1 MRPARSKHRLYPAGV
16 CTFFLLAACGGGGG
30 GGEGGGL
37 VLEEVRWGRL
47 VEVRDLAWT
56 LVASDFMV
64 GEWIQGDGYQFEFR
78 PNLATGGQILR
89 ILSPQGTPAFDAALA
104 WLEGSLGGIAPSTG
118 SPSFPLAMVPRNAA
132 LLLRFNQPVRAES
145 LNTQSLR
152 ILAPASTPEP
162 LGVRISIDTRD
173 DRRVILDPVLSADEG
188 ASLGVPANALG
199 FPEASTAISP
209 NLELRIPTR
218 RDPSIGQMTLLRG
231 ASGGTLE
238 DDDPSDG
245 PDLVRTF
252 RSGGRTSVTGDPNE
266 GFLFDPWPPSIVGER
281 PVSICAVEPATEG
294 RQEVSVNPVGSGPLA
309 PEAGDVLR
317 QGDALGLVVGILP
330 PVGGCPLSGVGAR
343 LLVEPLSPE
352 SIGLA
357 TGALG
362 TTLGAGDAASV
373 QWFVAFDPSA
383 GVPPAGGV
391 DPSAVVRV
399 RFSEPIDPATLVPN
413 DNFGVTNLNPSQEG
427 FEALVPRDFAVGDVF
442 LSEGGVALAFVP
454 VVPFPHVEGAA
465 EEMFFWIRTGLTGPR
480 DLAGNPLAGATLTI
494 PFSFAPGAAST
505 ETAGFALRFGAI
517 NETDF
522 SLAGPD
528 PEGKPEIAGQLVL
541 GSGEIRGRPVE
552 RFSKV
557 VSPGN
562 PFVGAG
568 PAFAL
573 PVLTP
578 LTSYGSRLQ
587 TVWRHCDLGLSSID
601 TTEMNLDLE
610 GLAWAPA
617 QTSQGGTAYPGS
629 PGDIVVPGVPSVVAD
644 TLPRL
649 RIRLSHSYYFPDES
663 LDLASLFPEYP
674 TSGLN
679 ATEFYPT
686 APPSA
691 GNPLGEKGNPFG
703 FWHWDPEMSGGAGGV
718 RSDPP
723 VDVYD
728 GPYAINPLSAIV
740 VPGNGT
746 TIVPFPPFAP
756 TYTWRDTGFPFA
768 LKGGPNG
775 VGVEPMSWVTVFGE
789 PRPAV
794 YPAGQIPSVALPL
807 LIEFRSYPGT
817 ALNLNGLQVSLP
829 GFIGTGYNGQGLLPN
844 FRVFTTGGFNTAGV
858 LVTRNPDGNIPL
870 GGFNPLSFL
879 VPGQPTP
886 PAGKQIY
893 WGRADFVVRVSR
905 AFTHWFDLGP
915 METPGAPFFAPA
927 VVGPTAQEDGAS
939 TTVEFRG
946 ASAVAGSCATVP
958 PTCDELRDASK
969 ANVYGVY
976 LTTAG
981 SQAPTTRLTG
991 VAPPFTPNNPAL
1003 SEWTSD
1009 LTRLNGKRYL
1019 QMRFTFTS
1027 DIQTSAVGRLSAL
1040 GVGFVR

>member
-1 MRPARSKHRLYPAGV
+1 VRAARPSLRRRLPLAAL
-16 CTFFLLAACGGGGG
+16 CIPPLLVACGGGGG
-30 GGEGGGL
+30 GTAGGL

-47 VEVRDLAWT
+47 VEVRDLAWKV
-56 LVASDFMV
+56 VASDFLV
-64 GEWIQGDGYQFEFR
+64 GEWNQGDGFQYEFR
-78 PNLATGGQILR
+78 TNLATRGQILR
-89 ILSPQGTPAFDAALA
+89 ILSPLGTPSFDAALA

-118 SPSFPLAMVPRNAA
+118 LPSFPLAMVPRNAA
-132 LLLRFNQPVRAES
+132 LLLRFNQPVRTES
-145 LNTQSLR
+145 LSPQSIR
-152 ILAPASTPEP
+152 ILEPASTPEP
-162 LGVRISIDTRD
+162 LGVRMFVDPRD
-173 DRRVILDPVLSADEG
+173 PRRVIVDPVLSAEEG
-188 ASLGVPANALG
+188 ASLGVPANDLG
-199 FPEASTAISP
+199 FPGASTTIAP

-218 RDPSIGQMTLLRG
+218 GDPSIGQTALLRG

-245 PDLVRTF
+245 PDLVRSF

-266 GFLFDPWPPSIVGER
+266 GFLFDPWPPAIVGER
-281 PVSICAVEPATEG
+281 PVSICSVEPVAEG
-294 RQEVSVNPVGSGPLA
+294 RQAVSLNPAGSGPLA
-309 PEAGDVLR
+309 PGAGDALR
-317 QGDALGLVVGILP
+317 QGNAIGLVVGILP
-330 PVGGCPLSGVGAR
+330 QIGGCPSSGVGAR
-343 LLVEPLSPE
+343 LLVEPLSPV
-352 SIGLA
+352 SFGI
-357 TGALG
+357 
-362 TTLGAGDAASV
+362 GAGAFVTALDV
-373 QWFVAFDPSA
+373 GDPVPPQWFVAFDPLA
-383 GVPPAGGV
+383 AAPPNTGV
-391 DPSAVVRV
+391 DPLSVVRI
-399 RFSEPIDPATLVPN
+399 RFTEPIDPTTLVPN
-413 DNFGVTNLNPSQEG
+413 DNFGVTKVNPSQGG
-427 FEALVPRDFAVGDVF
+427 FDALVPLDFAVGDV
-442 LSEGGVALAFVP
+442 SRSGNGVEIAFIP
-454 VVPFPHVEGAA
+454 VVPLSHVEGAA
-465 EEMFFWIRTGLTGPR
+465 EEMFFWIRTGMTGPR
-480 DLAGNPLAGATLTI
+480 DLAGNPLAGPTVTI
-494 PFSFAPGAAST
+494 PFSLAPGAAST
-505 ETAGFALRFGAI
+505 ETAGFALRFGSI

-522 SLAGPD
+522 GLAGPD

-557 VSPGN
+557 VDPWN

-568 PAFAL
+568 PTFGL

-587 TVWRHCDLGLSSID
+587 TVWRHCDLGLSSVD

-617 QTSQGGTAYPGS
+617 QTSQGGTASPGS
-629 PGDIVVPGVPSVVAD
+629 PGDIVVPGVPSVIAD

-649 RIRLSHSYYFPDES
+649 RIRLSHSYYFPDEA
-663 LDLASLFPEYP
+663 LDFGSLFPAYP

-686 APPSA
+686 TPPSA

-723 VDVYD
+723 VDVHD
-728 GPYAINPLSAIV
+728 GPYAIDPLSATV
-740 VPGNGT
+740 VAGSGT
-746 TIVPFPPFAP
+746 TIVPFPPFGQ

-775 VGVEPMSWVTVFGE
+775 VGVEPMLWETVFAE

-807 LIEFRSYPGT
+807 LLEFRSYPGT
-817 ALNLNGLQVSLP
+817 GLNLNGLQVSLP
-829 GFIGTGYNGQGLLPN
+829 SFIGTGYGGQGLLPN
-844 FRVFTTGGFNTAGV
+844 FRVFTTGGFNTAGLPV
-858 LVTRNPDGNIPL
+858 SRNPDGNLPL
-870 GGFNPLSFL
+870 GGLNPLSTP
-879 VPGQPTP
+879 PGLPTS

-915 METPGAPFFAPA
+915 METPGAPLFAPP
-927 VVGPTAQEDGAS
+927 VVGPAAQEEGTSAV
-939 TTVEFRG
+939 VEFRG
-946 ASAVAGSCATVP
+946 ASAVAGSCASVP

-969 ANVYGVY
+969 ANVYGVF
-976 LTTAG
+976 LANP
-981 SQAPTTRLTG
+981 SFQVPTGLLTG

-1027 DIQTSAVGRLSAL
+1027 DAQTGAVGRLSAV
-1040 GVGFVR
+1040 GVGFSR